1 MGGVGGLEASVPTCQ
16 EVKEAWLQAE
26 VHPGEGYCLVQQ
38 LHQAKVPER
47 LLLVV
52 PLPLQEQKV
61 QSLVALGIA
70 IEYAV
75 QAAAEEIL
83 VVPEGRAG
91 RLAAGLVLHQEV

>member
-1 MGGVGGLEASVPTCQ
+1 MGGVVGLEASVPTCR
-16 EVKEAWLQAE
+16 EVKEAWLLAE
-26 VHPGEGYCLVQQ
+26 VPGEGYCLVQQ

-83 VVPEGRAG
+83 VVPVGRAG